1 MNKNYIGP
9 KNCLCEIALNFTASF
24 TKQNIWTCL
33 YGMGKLLIPGVEKSL
48 G

>member
-9 KNCLCEIALNFTASF
+9 KNCLCENASNFTASF

-33 YGMGKLLIPGVEKSL
+33 YGMGKLLIRGVEKSL